1 MEHSYLE
8 GYATRFAKTVSDRFF
23 VQKKYITGPD
33 IVTFSPSSQVNFFI
47 LKTLF
52 EQWEEELEQLKD
64 NPYFD
69 YRNNQVDQALKEFVN
84 VLSRAIKVDREH
96 FEPLVRQAVMLTLF
110 LAADPLRFYLGEL
123 SDLEDE
129 EVNPFLRKNL
139 KYFKWHQDLIS
150 GVVDRAAIPQTRE
163 AISAAIRANYER
175 LQEDLTPLESLVVS
189 LDQVEPLDLEALQA
203 EFFPAAGQSTGGEEQ
218 EETSSQASD
227 TTAMVEEEEE
237 RTEAAASL
245 EESPAAAPEESSTA
259 ASEEAPAAALPL
271 RSYLD
276 PIDPAQAWEA
286 CGQQLSGVVKPITPG
301 GLSASIGVN
310 QRYMFVGSLFKG
322 DGQAL
327 NAALQALDRQDEWI
341 DAVCML
347 NRDYIPQYDWP
358 IPSDEVDEFMLLLF
372 RRFYP

>member
-47 LKTLF
+47 LKSLF

-96 FEPLVRQAVMLTLF
+96 FEPLVRKAVMLTLF
-110 LAADPLRFYLGEL
+110 LAADPLRFYLSEL
-123 SDLEDE
+123 SELEDE

-139 KYFKWHQDLIS
+139 KYFKWHQELIA

-175 LQEDLTPLESLVVS
+175 LQEELTPLDSLVVA
-189 LDQVEPLDLEALQA
+189 LDQVEPIDVEALQR
-203 EFFPAAGQSTGGEEQ
+203 EFFMAEGQSSSEAEHQ
-218 EETSSQASD
+218 ETSSPAPADSEPE
-227 TTAMVEEEEE
+227 VEKVVSTVEALQEESVAG
-237 RTEAAASL
+237 EAETPAAS
-245 EESPAAAPEESSTA
+245 
-259 ASEEAPAAALPL
+259 LPL

-286 CGQQLSGVVKPITPG
+286 CGQQLSGVVKPISPG

-327 NAALQALDRQDEWI
+327 NAALHALDRQEEWV

-347 NRDYIPQYDWP
+347 NRDYIPLYDWP